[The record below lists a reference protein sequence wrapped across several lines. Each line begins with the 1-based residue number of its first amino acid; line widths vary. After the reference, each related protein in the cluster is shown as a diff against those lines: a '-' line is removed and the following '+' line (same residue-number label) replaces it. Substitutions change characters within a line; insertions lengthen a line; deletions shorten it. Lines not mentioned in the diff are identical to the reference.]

1 LSECVKRNI
10 EKCVRLINGWIINV
24 MAKIRWYEGEI
35 NIHGCKEALALL
47 RRVKKKSIHFWSL
60 NKSFEWLIDITN
72 KLLSTVTLIP
82 SIVFNDS
89 FGVGNCISWVWNEV
103 REVERAMTQKPCLL
117 DQVRV
122 INAILNQD
130 SSPSW
135 PQTFIAHFGF
145 IKCVYLTNRV

>member
-89 FGVGNCISWVWNEV
+89 FGVGNCISWFEMKCEKWKEQWLRNHVYWIKLELL
-103 REVERAMTQKPCLL
+103 MPFWTKIHLPLGLKPLL
-117 DQVRV
+117 LISVLSNV
-122 INAILNQD
+122 CI
-130 SSPSW
+130 
-135 PQTFIAHFGF
+135 
-145 IKCVYLTNRV
+145 